1 MTPEIKPLNLNRWQL
16 FAHLYASTRNKVV
29 GGRGIGKTTYLSWRL
44 KNKCE
49 DMPRSANALVCRTYL
64 QALTRTIPAIIA
76 GLESLGWLHGRDYV
90 IGKEPPK
97 SWPKPFFPPVSY
109 EHFIST
115 KTGAGY
121 HIVSQDR
128 KGSSRGF
135 NIDSWDA
142 DEGLNLNKQQI
153 DDEISVATRA
163 NVGRFDYSRY
173 HLTEFIVSSQP
184 ILPESQW
191 LLEDAD
197 YYRQGGYAYQEY
209 RDSLTNVLLNMIDS
223 ESEAEMQAYWEEA
236 LTIKQNWKWY
246 RDVKTIPI
254 TNEKISTFFIDAD
267 VFDNI
272 QNLGWKYVKQQRASM
287 SDLAFKV
294 EILNA
299 LFTISENGFYP
310 DLSERHLYDIQDYSI
325 LDKYG
330 YALPVDEEI
339 SSLQDPSI
347 ESKAPLHMAMDYGGS
362 FNCMVVSQEY
372 VDEERIVAGFH
383 EYHPKKTSDVVA
395 QFIKFFQYH
404 HDKTVYYYHD
414 QTAIGTDGS
423 RDYTYADEVMMLLSQ
438 AGWKVVSM
446 YMGQAPTH
454 FLKYLFF
461 GNILSERDT
470 RQLPRIRM
478 HRERCRPLYQSMKL
492 VASKQ
497 GSKGVEKDKT
507 PERKST
513 VDQVR
518 APHYSDAFDQLVY
531 YKHASKQGQTKSSA
545 SKMEMSS

>member
-1 MTPEIKPLNLNRWQL
+1 MKPEIKPLNFNRWQL
-16 FAHLYASTRNKVV
+16 FAHLYAASRNKVV
-29 GGRGIGKTTYLSWRL
+29 GGRGIGKTTFLAWRM
-44 KNKCE
+44 KVTME

-76 GLESLGWLHGRDYV
+76 GFETLGWINGRDYL

-97 SWPKPFFPPVSY
+97 SWPRPYFPPVSY
-109 EHFIST
+109 EHFISS

-135 NIDSWDA
+135 NIDSWLG

-153 DDEISVATRA
+153 DDEISVANRA

-173 HLTEFIVSSQP
+173 HLTEFIVTSQP

-209 RDSLTNVLLNMIDS
+209 RDSLTELLLNLVDS
-223 ESEAEMQAYWEEA
+223 ESEAEMQAYWQEV

-246 RDVKTIPI
+246 RDIKTIPI

-272 QNLGWKYVKQQRASM
+272 QNLGWKYVRQQRASM

-310 DLSERHLYDIQDYSI
+310 DLTDRHLYDINDYTL

-330 YALPVDEEI
+330 YSMPSDETLT
-339 SSLQDPSI
+339 SVQDPSI
-347 ESKAPLHMAMDYGGS
+347 DPKMPIHIACDYGGS
-362 FNCMVVSQEY
+362 FNCLVASQEY
-372 VDEERIVAGFH
+372 ADEERIIAAFH
-383 EYHPKKTSDVVA
+383 EYHPNKISDVIA

-404 HDKTVYYYHD
+404 HDKTVYYWHD

-423 RDYTYADEVMMLLSQ
+423 RDYTYADEVKHLLSL

-446 YMGQAPTH
+446 YTGKAPEH
-454 FLKYLFF
+454 YLKHLFL
-461 GNILSERDT
+461 GNILSERDLST
-470 RQLPRIRM
+470 LPRVRM
-478 HRERCRPLYQSMKL
+478 HRERCRALYQSMKL
-492 VASKQ
+492 VAAKQ
-497 GSKGVEKDKT
+497 GAKGVEKDKK

-518 APHYSDAFDQLVY
+518 APHYSDAFDQLIHG
-531 YKHASKQGQTKSSA
+531 KHADKQKKGKGTP
-545 SKMEMSS
+545 SKMEMS